1 MSLFRD
7 ALPRPTPPGP
17 IIPRPS
23 EVAHLLPDSMKSRDD
38 VIAQMLR
45 WSHDFIEQPHRAF
58 GGLPICP
65 FAKAAWLR
73 QSIRFEVLSFSAS
86 DPFEPDGR
94 VMTLIGEFL
103 ADGKLETLFVIHP
116 EPEQIGARA
125 LEAWVAR
132 LNARLAARAHTHC
145 LQVFEAHPQSEFCI
159 GDVHTRRSPYPS
171 FQVLR
176 RSLLKDASDALLG
189 SAYYDHFTPEMLRA
203 VGMPHDMPSSSIPE
217 APVICFGREDAS
229 G

>member
-1 MSLFRD
+1 
-7 ALPRPTPPGP
+7 
-17 IIPRPS
+17 
-23 EVAHLLPDSMKSRDD
+23 MKSRDD

-45 WSHDFIEQPHRAF
+45 WSQDFIEQTHRVF

-65 FAKAAWLR
+65 FAKAARLR
-73 QSIRFEVLSFSAS
+73 QSIRFEVLSFSAA

-103 ADGKLETLFVIHP
+103 GDEKLETLFVIHP
-116 EPEQIGARA
+116 EPERIGARA

-132 LNARLAARAHTHC
+132 LNTRLATCAVTRD
-145 LQVFEAHPQSEFCI
+145 LQVFEAHPGSEFCI
-159 GDVHTRRSPYPS
+159 GGLHTRRSPYPS

-189 SAYYDHFTPEMLRA
+189 SSYYDHFTPEMLRA
-203 VGMPHDMPSSSIPE
+203 VGMPHDNPSTSSARGSGPSHDHDPRPTSNTAIPYAVEARRLTPSSE
-217 APVICFGREDAS
+217 TRGARWCGHVE
-229 G
+229 